1 MKTSGDRQINPR
13 VTPSLKEKILSPAYS
28 RAIGLAAVFFF
39 GLGLV
44 WHLIP
49 FTSNLVR
56 PLTPYLL
63 LVFGVLTIAP
73 FIAADGIRL
82 FLWAATSYATGFA
95 VEAIGVATGAI
106 FGPYEY
112 STVLGENILRV
123 PPIIGFNWI
132 VVVSG
137 CASLAAFLVYKAMP
151 GVDGRCGMRV
161 IRILV
166 IAIVSGILA
175 AAFDWVMEPVA
186 VALGYWTGLVPAI
199 PFRNYFTWFVFTAV
213 STGAWAT
220 LTRNHVKSFALQS
233 SYLFVQLAFFSG
245 IRIAIVL
252 GAQL

>member
-1 MKTSGDRQINPR
+1 VKTAAGNQSNPVIR
-13 VTPSLKEKILSPAYS
+13 KSLKERILSPSYS
-28 RAIGLAAVFFF
+28 KAISLAAVFFF

-49 FTSNLVR
+49 FTSDLVR
-56 PLTPYLL
+56 PLTPFML
-63 LVFGVLTIAP
+63 LVFGVLAIAP
-73 FIAADGIRL
+73 FIAVDGVRL
-82 FLWAATSYATGFA
+82 LLWAVASYAAGFA
-95 VEAIGVATGAI
+95 LEAIGVATGAI

-137 CASLAAFLVYKAMP
+137 CATLAAFLVYKAMP
-151 GVDGRCGMRV
+151 GVDGGRGMRV

-175 AAFDWVMEPVA
+175 AAFDWVMEPAA
-186 VALGYWTGLVPAI
+186 VALDYWTWLVPAI
-199 PFRNYFTWFVFTAV
+199 PFLNYFTWFTFTAV

-220 LTRNHVKSFALQS
+220 LTRNHVKSFTLQS